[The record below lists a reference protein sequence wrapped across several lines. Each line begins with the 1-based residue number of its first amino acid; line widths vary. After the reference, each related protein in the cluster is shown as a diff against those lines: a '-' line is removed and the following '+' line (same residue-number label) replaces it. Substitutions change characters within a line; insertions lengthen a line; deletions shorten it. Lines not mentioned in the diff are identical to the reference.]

1 MRVFSRFAL
10 LLALLILASFPAYAD
25 HLEANCP
32 LSLVA
37 TNPGV
42 TSFAL
47 SPTGVFRN
55 GNLVHVLR
63 GQVMTTYNVTDLGDM
78 SIAREDFIGS
88 LGARETNA
96 GTVFSNGNLFISSGA
111 GLEIFDLRNVR
122 AGGNAPILVSRTAG
136 IHGRRLAISGNLLA
150 LLYPATDLPCYPD
163 ATIDCHNTI
172 ELYNVG
178 NLNAPVRVGSITT
191 LNAAL
196 FLGWND
202 IAFNFGLL
210 YAASDTGTFAFNVAN
225 PAAASFVNALPFPGR
240 FLDSNGTNVLA
251 IGNDNTIDVV
261 TVNATAGYNHF
272 GRFTTPALTFDR
284 ANDIVFHPQVFIDDA
299 NARMVTMIDE
309 RDPLT
314 LKAARTIAFD
324 VFDFSVTWWEGSDPR
339 VYESVTMLTP
349 DERKTNPVAVGP
361 LVYTVGERSGVQTWG
376 ACNQVAGRI
385 EMDGLLSLSC
395 GGAEIHGWVTGTQK
409 IVNVELFLDGNS
421 LGAATLN
428 TGSPRIDISSPT
440 PVSNWRINVNLDTTA
455 RGERVIRAVGTDIFG
470 NRRQFASQRIFFPG
484 PGSNCTN
491 RRRVGSR

>member
-10 LLALLILASFPAYAD
+10 LVVLLAFAISPTYAD
-25 HLEANCP
+25 HFQANSP

-37 TNPGV
+37 SNPAV
-42 TSFAL
+42 TPFAL
-47 SPTGVFRN
+47 SATGVFRN

-63 GQVMTTYNVTDLGDM
+63 GQVLTTFNVTDLGDM

-96 GTVFSNGNLFISSGA
+96 GTIFQNGYLYISSGA

-136 IHGRRLAISGNLLA
+136 IHGRRLAINGNLLA
-150 LLYPATDLPCYPD
+150 VLYPATDLPCYPD
-163 ATIDCHNTI
+163 ATTYCFNVVD
-172 ELYNVG
+172 LYNVS
-178 NLNAPVRVGSITT
+178 NLHAPVRGGGIST

-196 FLGWND
+196 VLGWND
-202 IAFNFGLL
+202 IVFNFGLL
-210 YAASDTGTFAFNVAN
+210 YAVSDTGLFAFNVSN
-225 PAAASFVNALPFPGR
+225 PANASFMNALPFPGR
-240 FLDSNGTNVLA
+240 FLDSNGTNV
-251 IGNDNTIDVV
+251 ITVGNDHTIDVV
-261 TVNATAGYNHF
+261 TVNSTAGYNHF
-272 GRFTTPALTFDR
+272 ARFTTPALTFDR
-284 ANDIVFHPQVFIDDA
+284 ANEIIFHPQVYIDDV
-299 NARMVTMIDE
+299 NARLVTMIDE
-309 RDPLT
+309 RDPMT
-314 LKAARTIAFD
+314 LNSARTIAFD
-324 VFDFSVTWWEGSDPR
+324 VFDFTVTWWEGSDPR
-339 VYESVTMLTP
+339 VYENVTMLTP
-349 DERKTNPVAVGP
+349 DERKYNPVAVGP

-395 GGAEIHGWVTGTQK
+395 NGAELHGWVTGTQR
-409 IVNVELFLDGNS
+409 IVNVELFLDNTS

-428 TGSPRIDISSPT
+428 TGSPRNDISSPT
-440 PVSNWRINVNLDTTA
+440 PVSPWRINVNLDSTA
-455 RGERVIRAVGTDIFG
+455 RGEHVLRAVGTDLLG